1 MIRFK
6 YCGTHIKDEEYM
18 NKMSA
23 NGWNTKSLTEG
34 FWIFEKGKENEYTYR
49 IYYFRGMNKKAVHNK
64 IKELEK
70 EDIEFVCKYSFWGI
84 FRAKKDFELYN
95 KEEQL
100 EVCNKIR
107 KPMII
112 AIVVC
117 PLLIAICISLS
128 FTNIAWYLL
137 WQPLAIA
144 ICISLSIIISKIFV
158 LIACLISVYYFVCL
172 YLTIEYTK
180 LINSIKRNKNNE

>member
-18 NKMSA
+18 NEMSTK
-23 NGWNTKSLTEG
+23 GWNTKSLVEG

-49 IYYFRGMNKKAVHNK
+49 IFYFRGMDKKAINDK

-70 EDIEFVCKYSFWGI
+70 ENIEFVHRYSFWGI

-95 KEEQL
+95 EEEQL

-112 AIVVC
+112 ATVVC
-117 PLLIAICISLS
+117 PLLIIVCVALS
-128 FTNIAWYLL
+128 M
-137 WQPLAIA
+137 
-144 ICISLSIIISKIFV
+144 IINKVFIPITC
-158 LIACLISVYYFVCL
+158 LIAVYYFICL
-172 YLTIEYTK
+172 YLMIEYTK
-180 LINSIKRNKNNE
+180 LINSIKKK

>member
-6 YCGTHIKDEEYM
+6 YCGTHIKDEKYM
-18 NKMSA
+18 NEMSA
-23 NGWNTKSLTEG
+23 KGWNTKSLVEG

-49 IYYFRGMNKKAVHNK
+49 IFYFRGMDKKAINDK

-70 EDIEFVCKYSFWGI
+70 ENIEFVHRYSFWGI

-95 KEEQL
+95 EEEQL

-112 AIVVC
+112 ATVVC
-117 PLLIAICISLS
+117 PLLIIVCVA
-128 FTNIAWYLL
+128 
-137 WQPLAIA
+137 LAM
-144 ICISLSIIISKIFV
+144 IINKVFIPITC
-158 LIACLISVYYFVCL
+158 LIAVYYFICL
-172 YLTIEYTK
+172 YLMIEYTK
-180 LINSIKRNKNNE
+180 LINSIKKK